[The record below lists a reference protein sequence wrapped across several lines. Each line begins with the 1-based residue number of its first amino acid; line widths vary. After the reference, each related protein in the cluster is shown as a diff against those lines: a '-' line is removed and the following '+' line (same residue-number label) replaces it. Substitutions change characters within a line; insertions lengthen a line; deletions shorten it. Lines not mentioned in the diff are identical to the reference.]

1 MNYCLLGKANKC
13 YPECSKKCNSSS
25 TFFLKDRMEFL
36 FRVIPDNIE
45 TVTTVY
51 NSKITSIPAFECGC
65 NSARID
71 ILDETIEDINLII
84 SKALSCE
91 KLEGKNYTNGYYN
104 KDEQ

>member
-1 MNYCLLGKANKC
+1 
-13 YPECSKKCNSSS
+13 
-25 TFFLKDRMEFL
+25 MEFL